1 MMNSHSGSWQSQD
14 LTEDT
19 EESDEVDP
27 LVELDR
33 ALTRYLQR
41 YGQYRLHRRDSGDEN
56 EKNGLE
62 RQQSAISMLG
72 SIKSADNLSVISR
85 SAPPSRG
92 LQQRGGPSLKKRGS
106 GELTDGEYE
115 TFMSDLI
122 EEAHELALRT
132 QAAIA
137 DGALTSNGTSKSEE
151 RGSREVEGTTGES
164 QSSGSSWYCPSAG
177 DREETEEI
185 DITLMTY
192 DKDGACVDDHDCGME
207 LDWRVDPL
215 RVNAVIEGGIAEK
228 CGIQSKDEI
237 IRINAF
243 SIREVGEE
251 RFCEMLKWLPV
262 TLTIQRLKPPDS
274 TGGADGPE
282 DVHDPHR
289 SDVTDVEGPPNTHSL
304 KFPGFDELLEELRA
318 FLPSRSVAM
327 LENRLA
333 MVYDHLYSLQEQL
346 AEASESIHG
355 LHQQFE
361 EEILTEVQRLK
372 VEPNDTAEVEFHT
385 VERRR
390 ERKLSS
396 EEDVQLPGTHTARVR
411 KGKII
416 VNKKDLDEALRPEF
430 TGRTPAEDDTHSVA
444 SCSNEPPLVT
454 DV

>member
-1 MMNSHSGSWQSQD
+1 TDEG
-14 LTEDT
+14 
-19 EESDEVDP
+19 DEVDP

-56 EKNGLE
+56 EKNDPE
-62 RQQSAISMLG
+62 RQQSPISMLG

-92 LQQRGGPSLKKRGS
+92 LQQRGGPSLNKRGS

-132 QAAIA
+132 QAAIV

-151 RGSREVEGTTGES
+151 RGSREVEGTSGES
-164 QSSGSSWYCPSAG
+164 QSSSFSWYCPSAG

-192 DKDGACVDDHDCGME
+192 DKDGACLDDHDCGME

-215 RVNAVIEGGIAEK
+215 MVKAVIEGGIAEK

-274 TGGADGPE
+274 TAGADRP
-282 DVHDPHR
+282 DDFIDCHR
-289 SDVTDVEGPPNTHSL
+289 SDVPEVEGTPT
-304 KFPGFDELLEELRA
+304 
-318 FLPSRSVAM
+318 RSVAM

-333 MVYDHLYSLQEQL
+333 MVHDHLYSLQEQL

-390 ERKLSS
+390 ERRLSS